1 MKLKYVFWKRTLE
14 LTKIT
19 TNNKQPGLQIVT
31 MESQNQT
38 VQLKPI
44 ISKTKSKKNQSVQ
57 WQETLCHHTTI
68 FVLNKLTLS
77 AFAFLPRSRP
87 PLMILINLLG
97 LDMLLICEAAGEGI
111 ELVIGATLSKL
122 SRDCFDVF
130 IFFTL
135 CCPYKPSK
143 QDSWFRQTDKI

>member
-1 MKLKYVFWKRTLE
+1 
-14 LTKIT
+14 
-19 TNNKQPGLQIVT
+19 
-31 MESQNQT
+31 
-38 VQLKPI
+38 
-44 ISKTKSKKNQSVQ
+44 
-57 WQETLCHHTTI
+57 
-68 FVLNKLTLS
+68 
-77 AFAFLPRSRP
+77 
-87 PLMILINLLG
+87 MILINLLG

-143 QDSWFRQTDKI
+143 QDS